1 MHRGSAADPLTGPR
15 KKIRTVTKR
24 KILRLS
30 TRIKARLRAIQ
41 ASGTEACASLLN
53 ALITALSG
61 EIWQAT

>member
-1 MHRGSAADPLTGPR
+1 MQRGSAADFLTGPR
-15 KKIRTVTKR
+15 KKNRTVTKR

-30 TRIKARLRAIQ
+30 ACIEARLRAIQ

-61 EIWQAT
+61 VIWQAT